1 MNILNKTH
9 PSNQIKMHT
18 IQNNDQMVLIKNKP
32 KIFDKC
38 IKHTYDK
45 NCNEK
50 IWQTYLIKYE
60 EKGCYKKG
68 TKNYDKT

>member
-9 PSNQIKMHT
+9 PSNQIKMHI

-38 IKHTYDK
+38 IKK
-45 NCNEK
+45 NKLMPKTVMKK
-50 IWQTYLIKYE
+50 I
-60 EKGCYKKG
+60 
-68 TKNYDKT
+68 